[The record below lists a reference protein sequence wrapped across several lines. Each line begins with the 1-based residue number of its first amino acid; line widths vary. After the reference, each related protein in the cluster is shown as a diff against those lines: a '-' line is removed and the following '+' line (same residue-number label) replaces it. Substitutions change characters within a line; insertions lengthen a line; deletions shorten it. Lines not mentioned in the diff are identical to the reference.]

1 MEFSNL
7 KSNIYNK
14 KHVKNKTK
22 IFYIKKKSNKSYEY
36 KIHQIFIKKYSS
48 MPLNYNLFIA
58 NNIIFNDKTHLVS
71 KFKEYLVINDE
82 GEFLKRY
89 YKKNESIE
97 KLPKFFEFYFLFSK
111 LFPNY
116 TSINENKFLYN
127 NIHQKQRMIDIQEEM
142 EKEKK
147 IEKKELK
154 IKLGNDNNYDVFSTD
169 IINSLLNSTNKEG
182 VEILFDVKSDK
193 LTEEENNFNEGVN
206 HIIDKIDNYKN
217 EINNCKNKQDNIVI
231 HNSINLKEIKNNL
244 NKNKILKNLQSN
256 NNKEN
261 ISILS
266 NTNINKINNNILLRL
281 TKNACKIRNK
291 NKDKNTIN
299 EIKKHIL
306 NIRKNNLRKNL
317 SNKIINLNDNSK
329 NKTIYK
335 KIKENNITEKIEENL
350 FKIRKLFKNN
360 RNYASQNISTSIQSK
375 KDFSIPKKNI
385 NQLNINNNGKNSI
398 STFLNIAN
406 IPSSR
411 VRSTKLSSSNSFIKE
426 IKKQKFHI
434 NKKLSGNKETMS
446 FKNLNKEINWNLEK
460 YSRNKQLQNSSTTS
474 NIFNNIIKYINK
486 KFVDSRNNK
495 NNIKINTSSKIN
507 ISCLSNRIQT
517 SKNKNNKSNKILFN
531 NYKKIYNYETQNN
544 REFTIKNKVKK
555 ILYHNKSINNLNL
568 ENSIKLFNNSL
579 INKKQKTFK
588 NIKLSNQSSSNNS
601 SKNLFINSYKKIG
614 IHKNEKKSI
623 ESYNFCDTG
632 RNLGRNGINK
642 RKLVINN
649 KTYIKFNFSI
659 RTKNNSK
666 ENSFKNNVI
675 TSNNSK
681 KNIKTKIQEN
691 KNNIFMRNS
700 ML

>member
-1 MEFSNL
+1 
-7 KSNIYNK
+7 
-14 KHVKNKTK
+14 
-22 IFYIKKKSNKSYEY
+22 
-36 KIHQIFIKKYSS
+36 
-48 MPLNYNLFIA
+48 
-58 NNIIFNDKTHLVS
+58 
-71 KFKEYLVINDE
+71 
-82 GEFLKRY
+82 
-89 YKKNESIE
+89 
-97 KLPKFFEFYFLFSK
+97 
-111 LFPNY
+111 
-116 TSINENKFLYN
+116 
-127 NIHQKQRMIDIQEEM
+127 
-142 EKEKK
+142 
-147 IEKKELK
+147 
-154 IKLGNDNNYDVFSTD
+154 
-169 IINSLLNSTNKEG
+169 
-182 VEILFDVKSDK
+182 
-193 LTEEENNFNEGVN
+193 
-206 HIIDKIDNYKN
+206 
-217 EINNCKNKQDNIVI
+217 
-231 HNSINLKEIKNNL
+231 
-244 NKNKILKNLQSN
+244 
-256 NNKEN
+256 
-261 ISILS
+261 
-266 NTNINKINNNILLRL
+266 
-281 TKNACKIRNK
+281 
-291 NKDKNTIN
+291 
-299 EIKKHIL
+299 
-306 NIRKNNLRKNL
+306 
-317 SNKIINLNDNSK
+317 
-329 NKTIYK
+329 
-335 KIKENNITEKIEENL
+335 
-350 FKIRKLFKNN
+350 
-360 RNYASQNISTSIQSK
+360 
-375 KDFSIPKKNI
+375 
-385 NQLNINNNGKNSI
+385 
-398 STFLNIAN
+398 
-406 IPSSR
+406 
-411 VRSTKLSSSNSFIKE
+411 
-426 IKKQKFHI
+426 
-434 NKKLSGNKETMS
+434 MS

-507 ISCLSNRIQT
+507 ISSLSNRIQT
-517 SKNKNNKSNKILFN
+517 SKNKNNKINKILFN
-531 NYKKIYNYETQNN
+531 NSKKIYNYETQNN

>member
-14 KHVKNKTK
+14 KLIKNKSK
-22 IFYIKKKSNKSYEY
+22 IFYIKKKSNKSLEY
-36 KIHQIFIKKYSS
+36 KIHQIFIKKYKS

-193 LTEEENNFNEGVN
+193 LTEEENNFNDGVN

-217 EINNCKNKQDNIVI
+217 EINNNKNKQDNIVI

-398 STFLNIAN
+398 STFVNIAN
-406 IPSSR
+406 IPSSK

-507 ISCLSNRIQT
+507 ISSLSNRIQT

-531 NYKKIYNYETQNN
+531 NSKKIYNYETQNN
-544 REFTIKNKVKK
+544 REFTIKNKVK
-555 ILYHNKSINNLNL
+555 
-568 ENSIKLFNNSL
+568 
-579 INKKQKTFK
+579 
-588 NIKLSNQSSSNNS
+588 
-601 SKNLFINSYKKIG
+601 
-614 IHKNEKKSI
+614 
-623 ESYNFCDTG
+623 
-632 RNLGRNGINK
+632 
-642 RKLVINN
+642 
-649 KTYIKFNFSI
+649 
-659 RTKNNSK
+659 
-666 ENSFKNNVI
+666 
-675 TSNNSK
+675 
-681 KNIKTKIQEN
+681 
-691 KNNIFMRNS
+691 
-700 ML
+700 

>member
-22 IFYIKKKSNKSYEY
+22 IFYIKKKTNKSYEY

-193 LTEEENNFNEGVN
+193 LTEEENNFNDGVN

-217 EINNCKNKQDNIVI
+217 EINNNKNKQDNIVI

-281 TKNACKIRNK
+281 TKNACKIKNK

-398 STFLNIAN
+398 STFFNVAN

-507 ISCLSNRIQT
+507 ISSLSNRIQT

-531 NYKKIYNYETQNN
+531 NSKKIYNYETQNN